1 MNARLAYRSRGSC
14 GARNSQKA
22 AIRKKITIKIAPTN
36 ANLCLRNLSQTS
48 FHWDATNSCSSA
60 LGALVGEIEGK
71 AHNNWA
77 YAGDATGLEV
87 IISVKV
93 TRDGEVASA
102 NEWRSSGDPIFDRS
116 AVNALRK
123 ASPLPFPDDPRCYE
137 HIKEF
142 NFIFTPDG

>member
-1 MNARLAYRSRGSC
+1 M
-14 GARNSQKA
+14 
-22 AIRKKITIKIAPTN
+22 
-36 ANLCLRNLSQTS
+36 
-48 FHWDATNSCSSA
+48 
-60 LGALVGEIEGK
+60 ALVGEIESK
-71 AHNNWA
+71 VHNNWA

>member
-1 MNARLAYRSRGSC
+1 MA
-14 GARNSQKA
+14 
-22 AIRKKITIKIAPTN
+22 
-36 ANLCLRNLSQTS
+36 LR
-48 FHWDATNSCSSA
+48 A
-60 LGALVGEIEGK
+60 LKGEIKNKVEDS
-71 AHNNWA
+71 WT
-77 YAGDATGLEV
+77 YAGEATGLEV

-102 NEWRSSGDPIFDRS
+102 NEWRSSGDAIFDRS

-142 NFIFTPDG
+142 NFVFNPDD